1 MDLRGTVA
9 SLDGVRDCRTTRN
22 AIFNRDMVPDIN
34 PNLGGKKQPKR
45 SHTPI
50 FGPASF
56 EAARRDDRAGVCL
69 GDQAL
74 TATAAP

>member
-1 MDLRGTVA
+1 
-9 SLDGVRDCRTTRN
+9 
-22 AIFNRDMVPDIN
+22 MVPDIN

-45 SHTPI
+45 SHKPI

-69 GDQAL
+69 GAKL
-74 TATAAP
+74 